1 MINLVLSPFD
11 AVAATWPP
19 PPPPMTL
26 EGRGQLVDPARLK
39 VTSSAS
45 LISALPPPS
54 VD

>member
-11 AVAATWPP
+11 AVAGTWP

-45 LISALPPPS
+45 LISAPPPPS